1 MHTYIHTYIHTH
13 THTHSLIISKIPK
26 EQNTTV
32 DLSEGT
38 LELKMR
44 VFVSNSEDAKAV
56 SDYIQSHSTQVL
68 FMYVRMHV
76 CTRNFHTYFCR
87 SSGFLRFV

>member
-1 MHTYIHTYIHTH
+1 MHR
-13 THTHSLIISKIPK
+13 LIISKIPK

-56 SDYIQSHSTQVL
+56 SDYIHTHSSQVG
-68 FMYVRMHV
+68 YNSTVYIIRHV
-76 CTRNFHTYFCR
+76 YI
-87 SSGFLRFV
+87 